1 MPSLTKISL
10 TSLPIEILNGI
21 CSYLEQPEWAA
32 LRLSCRSLYAKSSD
46 AFADRYFRSICF
58 IATSE
63 GIRQLEELAQSE
75 AVRVR
80 VRQLWMIPTVFEGR
94 HGQSLTEFRR
104 SHYGRTTSDVRKT
117 PSHVGKTPSH
127 VWKSDDALLAHYAIY
142 QAIEADHLALLQSTT
157 LGSRLHTCFA
167 SFRNLES
174 VGLKHYAT
182 NFLLDRRQADF
193 RYLGLQEL
201 RDQVEY
207 VYHQSGMDLLQWHQ
221 VAKVNSLALS
231 RVLLG
236 LNESSQDF
244 RALNTCGA
252 NFCGSTSP
260 SLPLTDEQYNSV
272 LLKLGNLEHL
282 HMCICYDEDDLDCPP
297 NSNTYIDLFIS
308 VAPQLTT
315 LVFSQWYRSPREMG
329 EQFLELSQNIRFT
342 RLRELHLHWIEI
354 GFESFKLFL
363 NTTKGTLDSLSLELV
378 TLKTNTALSTNSEPS
393 GWEQIWE
400 SLGAELSLK
409 SFYMGNIGYRRRKVM
424 IQGPD
429 ELAEPTYSV
438 TFNAYVTDICF
449 NDWIRQLKPIILR
462 SFDISTRSYP
472 DSLRLRKP
480 RSNDPPASGTQ
491 IHERRPKPLGL
502 GPKDIRSLMT
512 CYPGRLRH
520 T

>member
-1 MPSLTKISL
+1 MSSLTKISL
-10 TSLPIEILNGI
+10 ISLPIELVNRT
-21 CSYLEQPEWAA
+21 CSYLEQPDWAA

-46 AFADRYFRSICF
+46 AFADRYFKSICF
-58 IATSE
+58 IATTE

-75 AVRVR
+75 TVRVR
-80 VRQLWMIPTVFEGR
+80 VQQLWMIPTVFEGR
-94 HGQSLTEFRR
+94 HGQSLNDFRG
-104 SHYGRTTSDVRKT
+104 SQYCTASNHIRKD
-117 PSHVGKTPSH
+117 H
-127 VWKSDDALLAHYAIY
+127 DALLAQYAIY
-142 QAIEADHLALLQSTT
+142 QAIEADHLALLESNT

-182 NFLLDRRQADF
+182 SFLLDRRQADF

-207 VYHQSGMDLLQWHQ
+207 MYHLQWHQ

-236 LNESSQDF
+236 LNESSQRI
-244 RALNTCGA
+244 RALNTCGT

-272 LLKLGNLEHL
+272 LLKLGDLENL
-282 HMCICYDEDDLDCPP
+282 HMCICYDEYDLDYPP
-297 NSNTYIDLFIS
+297 NSNTYLDIFIS
-308 VAPQLTT
+308 VAPQLRT
-315 LVFSQWYRSPREMG
+315 LVFSQWYRGPREMG
-329 EQFLELSQNIRFT
+329 EQFSELSQNIRFT

-354 GFESFKLFL
+354 GFKSFKLFL

-378 TLKTNTALSTNSEPS
+378 TMKTNTALSTNSEPS
-393 GWEQIWE
+393 FWEQIWE
-400 SLGAELSLK
+400 FLGAELSLK

-429 ELAEPTYSV
+429 ELVEPTYSV

-449 NDWIRQLKPIILR
+449 NDWIRQLKPIFLR

-472 DSLRLRKP
+472 GLQLTKPPKP
-480 RSNDPPASGTQ
+480 RPCFN
-491 IHERRPKPLGL
+491 IN
-502 GPKDIRSLMT
+502 
-512 CYPGRLRH
+512 C
-520 T
+520 